1 MEERINYLLLRFE
14 EGTLGRAET
23 EELMALLERDE
34 TPVGDA
40 IVKRIDAQLPTT
52 VVTEQWAPVFEKIFS
67 VDRKIPRRRLL
78 MPLFRWAAAAVILI
92 TLSVGGWLYFSGGWD
107 KDSNKALYANDIQPG
122 GNDAILTL
130 ADGSEISLTDAG
142 KGKLLETAGVS
153 IVKLADG
160 QLMYTANEEPEKTGT
175 EVTYNTITT
184 PRGGQYQVN
193 LPDGSKVWLNAASSI
208 KFPTSFAPQKERR
221 IELSGEA
228 YFEVAKNKRQPFK
241 VLTPSSEKDR
251 MQEIEV
257 LGTHFNVNAYEDEPE
272 TKTTLLEGSV
282 RVSVPVSGAAA
293 QLLPGQQSIM
303 KNGALQTVNVDT
315 EEAVA
320 WKNGNFIFAG
330 EGIESIMR
338 KISRWYNVEVVYQG
352 KIQPNNYIGTVSR
365 FSDVSEVLGILELT
379 KAVHFKIEGRRIT
392 VMP

>member
-1 MEERINYLLLRFE
+1 MKESVNYLLLRFE
-14 EGTLGRAET
+14 EGTLSGAET
-23 EELMALLERDE
+23 EELMGLLERDE
-34 TPVGDA
+34 TEISDA
-40 IVKRIDAQLPTT
+40 IAAMIAAQSPAT
-52 VVTEQWAPVFEKIFS
+52 VEPERWAPVLEKILS
-67 VDRKIPRRRLL
+67 VDRKAPQRRLL

-92 TLSVGGWLYFSGGWD
+92 TLSVGGWLYFSGGPDRGSD
-107 KDSNKALYANDIQPG
+107 KARYANDVPPG

-142 KGKLLETAGVS
+142 RGKLLETAGVS

-160 QLMYTANEEPEKTGT
+160 QLVYTANAEPENTAT
-175 EVTYNTITT
+175 PTYNTITT

-208 KFPTSFAPQKERR
+208 KFPTSFAQQKERR

-228 YFEVAKNKRQPFK
+228 YFEVAKNKKQPFK
-241 VLTPSSEKDR
+241 VLTSSAEKDR
-251 MQEIEV
+251 NQEIEV
-257 LGTHFNVNAYEDEPE
+257 LGTHFNVNAYNDEPE
-272 TKTTLLEGSV
+272 TKSTLLEGSV
-282 RVSVPVSGAAA
+282 RVSVPVSGAVV
-293 QLLPGQQSIM
+293 QLVPGQQSVM
-303 KNGALQTVNVDT
+303 KNGLLQTVNVDT